1 MAKPMY
7 RSAGGWDADQ
17 VFGKLGTPVPTPP
30 TTSSSTPT
38 SATAND
44 SPRHFVTSEQW
55 SVDRPDVMVVACSDG
70 RLQFSIDH
78 FLNAQLNVKHYDRMF
93 MPGGSGALVAG
104 GCEFLRAEHYRRDLY
119 FLLEAHGTDDLILLA
134 HGAAE
139 GGPPEATC
147 AHYRRLMPYASLEEV
162 RNQQIVDIREFLK
175 SAHTQLSKV
184 RVRAFRAEV
193 MEDLT
198 VRYVEVE
205 KDG

>member
-1 MAKPMY
+1 MY
-7 RSAGGWDADQ
+7 RSAGGWDPDQ
-17 VFGKLGTPVPTPP
+17 VFGKVANPVPTPISVP
-30 TTSSSTPT
+30 MRAAAKESTE
-38 SATAND
+38 
-44 SPRHFVTSEQW
+44 HFVTSEQW

-78 FLNAQLNVKHYDRMF
+78 FLNAQLSVKHYDRMF

-104 GCEFLRAEHYRRDLY
+104 GCEFIRAEHYRRDLY

-139 GGPPEATC
+139 SGPPEATC

-193 MEDLT
+193 MADLT
-198 VRYVEVE
+198 VRYVEVV
-205 KDG
+205 

>member
-1 MAKPMY
+1 MAKPIY
-7 RSAGGWDADQ
+7 RSVGAWDSDQ
-17 VFGKLGTPVPTPP
+17 VLGKVEAPAPAPA
-30 TTSSSTPT
+30 STPT
-38 SATAND
+38 LSAAKD
-44 SPRHFVTSEQW
+44 SKNHFVTSQQW

-134 HGAAE
+134 HGAADD
-139 GGPPEATC
+139 GPPEATC
-147 AHYRRLMPYASLEEV
+147 AHYRRLMPYASLEEI
-162 RNQQIVDIREFLK
+162 RTQQVVDIREFLK

-193 MEDLT
+193 MADLT
-198 VRYVEVE
+198 VRYVEVDKE
-205 KDG
+205 SSL